1 VVEIAPLTTAFGRSS
16 ELLER
21 GRELSALADSLAA
34 VQQSSQGHVLLV
46 GGEAGVGKTAL
57 LRRFCEERRQ
67 SGRIL
72 WGACDPLFTPR
83 PLGPLIAVAE
93 QVGGELEEVVADGS
107 LPHEVAAALARE
119 LGARATTVFVLEDVH
134 WADEATLDVLRLLAR
149 RVEALPTLVIGSYR
163 DDELEPW
170 HPLRLVLGEF
180 ATSSAV
186 RRLKL
191 APLSPAAVAQ
201 LAEPHGVNADELY
214 SKTAGNAFFVVEAL
228 AVGAGEIPDTVRDAV
243 LARAATLGPAARSL
257 LEAVSIVPQR
267 AELWLLELLVG
278 DAVDRVDECLASGML
293 AAEQAGVAFRHE
305 LARLAVEG
313 SVPPNRQVALHSKAL
328 AALADPPSGEPDL
341 ARLAH
346 HAEAAGDADAVLRF
360 ASAAADR
367 AASMGSHREAAAQYE
382 RVLRFGDGL
391 PPVERAQLL
400 ERRSRA
406 CYLTDQND
414 EAIAA
419 IEAALD
425 CRRQLGDR
433 LAEGDALR
441 RLSNILWCPGRVAE
455 SERTARDAVAL
466 LETLA
471 PGRELAL
478 AYSALAGSCLGEG
491 KSAEAMHWAGRALEL
506 AERLGETEIAAQAL
520 ITIGTCE
527 FSTKGERK
535 LEQGLEL
542 ARQAGDDEQV
552 ARAHIVIVAMAIAAR
567 RFDLATR
574 YVGAGIDYCSD
585 RGLER
590 DLLYL
595 LAYRARLELDQ
606 GRWADAADSAAT
618 VLRVRRTS
626 VVPRIVALVV
636 LGLVRARRGD
646 PGQWELLDEAWT
658 IAEPTGERPRLERVA
673 AARAEAA
680 WLDGDREGVDEAT
693 SGVQRLGL
701 GRRSWLVAELSGWRR
716 RAGLDQEPLADT
728 ARPHALQQAG
738 DWAQAAGLW
747 RELGCPYE
755 AALALADA
763 DEENPLR
770 QALDELQQLEA
781 APAAAI
787 VARRLRELGAR
798 GLPRGPRPATR
809 ENPAGLTPR
818 ELEVLALVAGGLRNG
833 EIAERLV
840 LSKRTVDH
848 HVGAILR
855 KLGVRTRA
863 EASAEAVRL
872 GLRDRGP

>member
-1 VVEIAPLTTAFGRSS
+1 VVKTPPLATAFGRSS

-21 GRELSALADSLAA
+21 GPELSALADSLAA
-34 VQQSSQGHVLLV
+34 VQESARGHVVLV

-57 LRRFCEERRQ
+57 LRRFCEERPR
-67 SGRIL
+67 SEPTL

-93 QVGGELEEVVADGS
+93 QVGGGLEDVVARGC

-119 LGARATTVFVLEDVH
+119 LQSRGAIVFVLEDVH

-149 RVEALPTLVIGSYR
+149 RVETVPTLVLASYR
-163 DDELEPW
+163 DDELDPG

-186 RRLKL
+186 RRLKV
-191 APLSPAAVAQ
+191 APLSEGAVAQ
-201 LAEPHGVNADELY
+201 LAEPYEIDADELY
-214 SKTAGNAFFVVEAL
+214 SKTAGNPFFVAEVL
-228 AVGAGEIPDTVRDAV
+228 AAGAGGIPDTVRDAV
-243 LARAATLGPAARSL
+243 LARAAHLSPAARSL

-267 AELWLLELLVG
+267 AELWLLEALVG
-278 DAVDRVDECLASGML
+278 DALDRVDECLASGML
-293 AAEQAGVAFRHE
+293 AAEPAGLAFRHE

-313 SVPPNRQVALHSKAL
+313 SVAPNRKVAMHAKALVAL
-328 AALADPPSGEPDL
+328 AAPPSGDADL

-346 HAEAAGDADAVLRF
+346 HAEASGDGQAVLRF

-367 AASMGSHREAAAQYE
+367 AASMNSHREAAAQYA
-382 RVLRFGDGL
+382 RVLRFGDRL
-391 PPVERAQLL
+391 PPAERAELL
-400 ERRSRA
+400 ERRSWA

-414 EAIAA
+414 EAIEA
-419 IEAALD
+419 IEQALD
-425 CRRQLGDR
+425 YRRQLGDR
-433 LAEGDALR
+433 LAEGDSLR

-466 LETLA
+466 LETLV

-478 AYSALAGSCLGEG
+478 AYGALGGSCLGEG
-491 KSAEAMHWAGRALEL
+491 KSGEAMHWAGRALEL
-506 AERLGETEIAAQAL
+506 AERLGETEIAVQAL
-520 ITIGTCE
+520 VTIGTCA
-527 FSTKGERK
+527 FSTEGERK
-535 LEQGLEL
+535 LEQSLEL
-542 ARQAGDDEQV
+542 ARQAGDNEQV
-552 ARAHIVIVAMAIAAR
+552 ARAHIVLVAMAIAAR
-567 RFDLATR
+567 RYDLATR

-618 VLRVRRTS
+618 VLRVQRTS

-646 PGQWELLDEAWT
+646 PGQWELLDEAWA
-658 IAEPTGERPRLERVA
+658 IAEPTGERPRLDRVA
-673 AARAEAA
+673 AARAEGA
-680 WLDGDREGVDEAT
+680 WLDSNRDGVDEAAE
-693 SGVQRLGL
+693 GVRRLGL
-701 GRRSWLVAELSGWRR
+701 SGRSWLAAEVADWRR
-716 RAGLDQEPLADT
+716 RAGLDQDLLPEAP
-728 ARPHALQQAG
+728 RPYALQFAG
-738 DWAQAAGLW
+738 EWAQAAELW

-763 DEENPLR
+763 DGEAPLR
-770 QALDELQQLEA
+770 QALAELQRLEA

-818 ELEVLALVAGGLRNG
+818 ELEVLALVAKGLRNS

-840 LSKRTVDH
+840 LSRRTVDH

-855 KLGVRTRA
+855 KLGVRTRG

-872 GLRDRGP
+872 GLLDRA